1 MLSVMTMQLNIHAR
15 TFSAKFL
22 PLLNDYSHRWEIYK
36 GSAGSG
42 KSHFI
47 TQKIIIKA
55 LREKRRVMIC
65 RRYGTTMRNSVFKLF
80 KDVIESFKITHLT
93 RIKESD
99 MSITLPNGSEI
110 IFVGLDN
117 EEKLLSIAGIT
128 DVFIEEVYEVPKEI
142 VDQLNLRMRGK
153 APNQQIY
160 MAFNPISAKHWLY
173 DFCEG
178 STRPESSIYSQSTFR
193 DNPFLPDEYVK
204 ALEDMYRTNPNK
216 ARVFCDGNWGADVE
230 GLVYKNHVLS
240 DFDINELIKQGLEVR
255 VGIDWGF
262 VDPTTVVVSLFDKPK
277 KEIYIIGEFYK
288 RGATLEEIKDG
299 IIQLGISKQKMYCD
313 GAEPDKVDYLRRNGF
328 NAVSA
333 KKGAGSV
340 KAGISFLQDMKIICH
355 ESCVNVAA
363 ELENYVYLKD
373 KKTGQYI
380 EDSYDHDFSHTMD
393 ALRYSYS
400 DLYSAARLTSAKLML
415 GI

>member
-1 MLSVMTMQLNIHAR
+1 MQLNIHAR

-230 GLVYKNHVLS
+230 GLVYKNHVLIN
-240 DFDINELIKQGLEVR
+240 FDINELIKQGLEVR

-299 IIQLGISKQKMYCD
+299 IVQLGISKQKMYCD

>member
-1 MLSVMTMQLNIHAR
+1 MQLNIHAR

-230 GLVYKNHVLS
+230 GLVYKNHVVS

-355 ESCVNVAA
+355 ESCVNVAT

>member
-1 MLSVMTMQLNIHAR
+1 MQLNIHAR
-15 TFSAKFL
+15 TFGAKFL

>member
-1 MLSVMTMQLNIHAR
+1 MQLNIHAR

-230 GLVYKNHVLS
+230 GLVYKNHILS

-277 KEIYIIGEFYK
+277 KEIYIIGEYYK

>member
-1 MLSVMTMQLNIHAR
+1 
-15 TFSAKFL
+15 
-22 PLLNDYSHRWEIYK
+22 
-36 GSAGSG
+36 
-42 KSHFI
+42 
-47 TQKIIIKA
+47 
-55 LREKRRVMIC
+55 
-65 RRYGTTMRNSVFKLF
+65 
-80 KDVIESFKITHLT
+80 
-93 RIKESD
+93 

-178 STRPESSIYSQSTFR
+178 ATRPESSIYSQSTFR

-415 GI
+415 GIKHI

>member
-1 MLSVMTMQLNIHAR
+1 MQLNIHAR

-128 DVFIEEVYEVPKEI
+128 DIFIEEVYEVPKEI

-340 KAGISFLQDMKIICH
+340 KAGISFLQDMKIVCH

>member
-1 MLSVMTMQLNIHAR
+1 MQLNIHAR

-178 STRPESSIYSQSTFR
+178 STRPESSIYSESTFR

-299 IIQLGISKQKMYCD
+299 IVQLGISKQKMYCD

>member
-1 MLSVMTMQLNIHAR
+1 MQLNIHAR

-128 DVFIEEVYEVPKEI
+128 DIFIEEVYEVPKEI

-262 VDPTTVVVSLFDKPK
+262 VDPTTVVVSLFDKSK

-288 RGATLEEIKDG
+288 RGATLEEIKEG
-299 IIQLGISKQKMYCD
+299 IIELGISKQKMYCD

-373 KKTGQYI
+373 KKTGQYV

>member
-1 MLSVMTMQLNIHAR
+1 MQLNIHAR

-178 STRPESSIYSQSTFR
+178 STRPESSVYSQSTFR

-277 KEIYIIGEFYK
+277 KEIYIIGEYYK

-299 IIQLGISKQKMYCD
+299 IIGLGISKQKMYCD

>member
-1 MLSVMTMQLNIHAR
+1 MTMQLNIHAR

-128 DVFIEEVYEVPKEI
+128 DIFIEEVYEVPKEI

-230 GLVYKNHVLS
+230 GLVYKNHILS

>member
-1 MLSVMTMQLNIHAR
+1 MQLNIHAR

-178 STRPESSIYSQSTFR
+178 ATRPESSIYSQSTFR

-230 GLVYKNHVLS
+230 GLVYKNHVLT

>member
-1 MLSVMTMQLNIHAR
+1 MTMQLNIHAR

-55 LREKRRVMIC
+55 LRERRRVMIC

-178 STRPESSIYSQSTFR
+178 STRPESSIYSESTFR

-240 DFDINELIKQGLEVR
+240 EQGLEVR

>member
-1 MLSVMTMQLNIHAR
+1 MTMQLNIHAR

-230 GLVYKNHVLS
+230 GLVYKNHILS

-255 VGIDWGF
+255 VGVDWGF

>member
-1 MLSVMTMQLNIHAR
+1 MTMQLNIHAR

-55 LREKRRVMIC
+55 LRERRRVMIC

>member
-1 MLSVMTMQLNIHAR
+1 MTMQLNIHAR

-262 VDPTTVVVSLFDKPK
+262 VDPTTVVVSLFDKSK

>member
-1 MLSVMTMQLNIHAR
+1 MTMQLNIHAR

-22 PLLNDYSHRWEIYK
+22 PLLNDYSHRWEIC
-36 GSAGSG
+36 

-193 DNPFLPDEYVK
+193 DNPFLPTEYVK

>member
-1 MLSVMTMQLNIHAR
+1 MQINIHAR

-128 DVFIEEVYEVPKEI
+128 DIFIEEVYEVPKEI

-178 STRPESSIYSQSTFR
+178 ATRPESSIYSQSTFR

-230 GLVYKNHVLS
+230 GLVYKNHILS

-288 RGATLEEIKDG
+288 RGATLEEIKEG
-299 IIQLGISKQKMYCD
+299 IIELGISKQKMYCD

-373 KKTGQYI
+373 KKTGQYV

>member
-1 MLSVMTMQLNIHAR
+1 MQLNIHAR

-230 GLVYKNHVLS
+230 GLVYKNHILS
-240 DFDINELIKQGLEVR
+240 DFDINELIKQGLEAR

>member
-1 MLSVMTMQLNIHAR
+1 MQLNIHAR

-128 DVFIEEVYEVPKEI
+128 DIFIEEVYEVPKEI

-216 ARVFCDGNWGADVE
+216 ARVFCDGNWGTDVE

-240 DFDINELIKQGLEVR
+240 NFDINELIKQGLEVR

-299 IIQLGISKQKMYCD
+299 IVQLGISKQKMYCD

-340 KAGISFLQDMKIICH
+340 KAGISLLQDMKIICH
-355 ESCVNVAA
+355 ESCVNVAT

>member
-1 MLSVMTMQLNIHAR
+1 MQLNIHAR

-22 PLLNDYSHRWEIYK
+22 PLLNEYSHRWEIYK

-128 DVFIEEVYEVPKEI
+128 DIFIEEVYEVPKEI

-178 STRPESSIYSQSTFR
+178 ATRPESSIYSQSTFR

-262 VDPTTVVVSLFDKPK
+262 VDPTTVVVSLFDKLK

-333 KKGAGSV
+333 KKGTGSV

>member
-1 MLSVMTMQLNIHAR
+1 MQLNIHAR

-55 LREKRRVMIC
+55 LREKRRVMVC

-178 STRPESSIYSQSTFR
+178 STRPESSIYSESTFR

-230 GLVYKNHVLS
+230 GLVYKNHILS

-355 ESCVNVAA
+355 ESCVNVAT

>member
-1 MLSVMTMQLNIHAR
+1 MQLNIHAR

-299 IIQLGISKQKMYCD
+299 IVQLGISKQKMYCD

>member
-1 MLSVMTMQLNIHAR
+1 MTMQLNIHAR

-178 STRPESSIYSQSTFR
+178 STRPESSIYSESTFR

-230 GLVYKNHVLS
+230 GLVYKNHILS

-262 VDPTTVVVSLFDKPK
+262 VDPTTVVVSLFDKSK

>member
-1 MLSVMTMQLNIHAR
+1 MTMQLNIHAR

-128 DVFIEEVYEVPKEI
+128 DIFIEEVYEVPKEI

-178 STRPESSIYSQSTFR
+178 STRPESSIYSQSTFK

-355 ESCVNVAA
+355 ESCVNVAT

-380 EDSYDHDFSHTMD
+380 EDSYDHDFSHAMD

>member
-1 MLSVMTMQLNIHAR
+1 MQLNIHAR

-178 STRPESSIYSQSTFR
+178 ATRPESSIYSQSTFR

-230 GLVYKNHVLS
+230 GLVYKNHVVS

-255 VGIDWGF
+255 IGIDWGF

-299 IIQLGISKQKMYCD
+299 IIGLGISKQKMYCD

>member
-1 MLSVMTMQLNIHAR
+1 MQINIHAR

-178 STRPESSIYSQSTFR
+178 STRPESSIYSESTFR

>member
-1 MLSVMTMQLNIHAR
+1 MQLNIHAR

-128 DVFIEEVYEVPKEI
+128 DIFIEEVYEVPKEI

-178 STRPESSIYSQSTFR
+178 ATRPESSIYSQSTFR

-230 GLVYKNHVLS
+230 GLVYKNHILS

-277 KEIYIIGEFYK
+277 KEIYIIGEYYK

-299 IIQLGISKQKMYCD
+299 IIELGISKQKMYCD

>member
-1 MLSVMTMQLNIHAR
+1 MQLNIHAR

-193 DNPFLPDEYVK
+193 DNPFLPDEYIK
-204 ALEDMYRTNPNK
+204 ALEDLYRTNPNK

-230 GLVYKNHVLS
+230 GLVYKNHILS

-299 IIQLGISKQKMYCD
+299 IIGLGISKQKMYCD

>member
-1 MLSVMTMQLNIHAR
+1 MQLNIHAR

-128 DVFIEEVYEVPKEI
+128 DIFIEEVYEVPKEI
-142 VDQLNLRMRGK
+142 VDQLNLRMRG
-153 APNQQIY
+153 
-160 MAFNPISAKHWLY
+160 
-173 DFCEG
+173 
-178 STRPESSIYSQSTFR
+178 
-193 DNPFLPDEYVK
+193 
-204 ALEDMYRTNPNK
+204 
-216 ARVFCDGNWGADVE
+216 
-230 GLVYKNHVLS
+230 
-240 DFDINELIKQGLEVR
+240 
-255 VGIDWGF
+255 
-262 VDPTTVVVSLFDKPK
+262 
-277 KEIYIIGEFYK
+277 
-288 RGATLEEIKDG
+288 
-299 IIQLGISKQKMYCD
+299 
-313 GAEPDKVDYLRRNGF
+313 
-328 NAVSA
+328 
-333 KKGAGSV
+333 
-340 KAGISFLQDMKIICH
+340 
-355 ESCVNVAA
+355 
-363 ELENYVYLKD
+363 
-373 KKTGQYI
+373 
-380 EDSYDHDFSHTMD
+380 
-393 ALRYSYS
+393 
-400 DLYSAARLTSAKLML
+400 
-415 GI
+415 

>member
-1 MLSVMTMQLNIHAR
+1 MQLNIHAR

-42 KSHFI
+42 KSHFS

-128 DVFIEEVYEVPKEI
+128 DIFIEEVYEVPKEI

-230 GLVYKNHVLS
+230 GLVYKNHILS

>member
-1 MLSVMTMQLNIHAR
+1 MQLNIHAR

-99 MSITLPNGSEI
+99 MGIVLPNGSEI

-178 STRPESSIYSQSTFR
+178 STRPESSVYSQSTFR

-216 ARVFCDGNWGADVE
+216 ARVFCDGEWGADVE

-262 VDPTTVVVSLFDKPK
+262 VDPTTVVVSLFDKAK
-277 KEIYIIGEFYK
+277 KEIYVIGEFYK
-288 RGATLEEIKDG
+288 RGATLEEIKEG
-299 IIQLGISKQKMYCD
+299 IVMLGISKQKMYCD

-340 KAGISFLQDMKIICH
+340 KAGISFLQDMRIICH

-363 ELENYVYLKD
+363 ELGNYVYLKD
-373 KKTGQYI
+373 KKTGQYV
-380 EDSYDHDFSHTMD
+380 EDSYDHDFSHAMD

>member
-1 MLSVMTMQLNIHAR
+1 MTMQLNIHAR

-262 VDPTTVVVSLFDKPK
+262 VDPTTVVVSLFDKSK

-299 IIQLGISKQKMYCD
+299 IIELGISKQKMYCD

>member
-1 MLSVMTMQLNIHAR
+1 MQLNIHAR

-128 DVFIEEVYEVPKEI
+128 DIFIEEVYEVPKEI

-178 STRPESSIYSQSTFR
+178 ATRPESSIYSQSTFR

-230 GLVYKNHVLS
+230 GLVYKNHILS

-277 KEIYIIGEFYK
+277 KEIYIIGEYYK

>member
-1 MLSVMTMQLNIHAR
+1 MQLNIHAR

-193 DNPFLPDEYVK
+193 DNPFLPTEYVK

>member
-1 MLSVMTMQLNIHAR
+1 MTMQLNIHTR

-178 STRPESSIYSQSTFR
+178 ATRPESSIYSQSTFR

-299 IIQLGISKQKMYCD
+299 IIGLGISKQKMYCD

>member
-1 MLSVMTMQLNIHAR
+1 MQLNIHAR

-178 STRPESSIYSQSTFR
+178 STRPESSIYSESTFR

-262 VDPTTVVVSLFDKPK
+262 VDPTTVVVSLFDKSK

>member
-1 MLSVMTMQLNIHAR
+1 MQLNIHAR

-230 GLVYKNHVLS
+230 GLVYKNHVVS

-299 IIQLGISKQKMYCD
+299 IIQLGISKQKMHCD

>member
-1 MLSVMTMQLNIHAR
+1 MQLNIHAR

-178 STRPESSIYSQSTFR
+178 ATRPESSIYSQSTFR

-277 KEIYIIGEFYK
+277 KEIYIIGEYYK